1 MKNQVKH
8 KYVPC
13 DVNVTEFNVER
24 GFAQSSFNAI
34 GTNWIMNDAKSEF
47 KNEQYEQDILDW
59 SDKSNNLPSL

>member
-24 GFAQSSFNAI
+24 GFANSLKSMNAI
-34 GTNWIMNDAKSEF
+34 GTSWLMEDTNGTYQ
-47 KNEQYEQDILDW
+47 NEKYEQEILDW
-59 SDKSNNLPSL
+59 SDQHNPLK